1 MVEALQKCASQWDQ
15 ALPAPMKVRQDDE
28 DVDMDVPPVP
38 DAPTGGRGRTRVTKA
53 KNTFKTYAGVNRG
66 HLVQKSLK
74 VKINFE
80 IQPS

>member
-28 DVDMDVPPVP
+28 DVDMDAPPVP
-38 DAPTGGRGRTRVTKA
+38 GVPTGPGPDACDQGP
-53 KNTFKTYAGVNRG
+53 NTFKTYAGVNRG